1 MKFYGQISVAR
12 YAEDN
17 WNPETTGIYADH
29 FQEESIQ
36 SAKAHLI
43 EIANETELFSWIRSG
58 DNDKHI
64 CTGEDLHWRDWC
76 AEILYKQNAYSR
88 EFAYSAKKSERASGE
103 TVYPKDA
110 GKFGKSVEYQCAIRL
125 QWRPQSAKKVSNVV
139 RLTILDVKMQVDS
152 IPRTSWEIYHEICNH
167 FKAQRYLRNFT
178 HSQVKRILSDFVYD
192 GDIQSLFTTRSDGEK
207 DTVYWR

>member
-1 MKFYGQISVAR
+1 MKFHGKITVAR

-17 WNPETTGIYADH
+17 WTPDITEIYADQ
-29 FQEESIQ
+29 FQEKRIQ
-36 SAKAHLI
+36 SAKAHLT
-43 EIANETELFSWIRSG
+43 EIANETELFSWIQSG

-64 CTGEDLHWRDWC
+64 YTGKDLHWRDWC

-88 EFAYSAKKSERASGE
+88 EFAYSSKKSERASGE

-110 GKFGKSVEYQCAIRL
+110 GTFGKSVEYQGTIRL

-139 RLTILDVKMQVDS
+139 RLTILDVKMQVDAT
-152 IPRTSWEIYHEICNH
+152 PRTSWEIYHEIRNL
-167 FKAQRYLRNFT
+167 FRERRYLRNFT
-178 HSQVKRILSDFVYD
+178 HSQVKRILSDFVYY